1 MDKKNSEKD
10 NNNYEFLLEKEQ
22 MEKERFQEELDEQN
36 KLDEQ
41 KAFDE
46 LDEDFET
53 IKGSEIPNEYLDRD
67 NDWYD
72 YGN

>member
-1 MDKKNSEKD
+1 MNKRHSEKD
-10 NNNYEFLLEKEQ
+10 NNTYEFDSEIEQIKE
-22 MEKERFQEELDEQN
+22 ERFQEELDELN
-36 KLDEQ
+36 KLEEQ

-53 IKGSEIPNEYLDRD
+53 IKGYEIPHEYLDRD
-67 NDWYD
+67 HDWND

>member
-1 MDKKNSEKD
+1 MKKKYSDKDK
-10 NNNYEFLLEKEQ
+10 NNYEFDSEMEQ
-22 MEKERFQEELDEQN
+22 LVEERFLEMLDEQN

-46 LDEDFET
+46 LDEDFES
-53 IKGSEIPNEYLDRD
+53 IKGNEIPNQYLDRD
-67 NDWYD
+67 HDWND

>member
-1 MDKKNSEKD
+1 MDKKFFYK
-10 NNNYEFLLEKEQ
+10 NNNNNEFDSEIEQ
-22 MEKERFQEELDEQN
+22 IEDERFQEELDEQN

-53 IKGSEIPNEYLDRD
+53 IKGNEIPNEYLDRD
-67 NDWYD
+67 HDWND